1 MTAVLILCGNSA
13 ASIPESD
20 KRCRV
25 NGLRE
30 TFGVIGAP
38 VRLSM
43 RAGGESLR
51 SQETEGVRDFGA
63 IRAFSRRPLAKA
75 PPGGT
80 GLQPDRDLVYSALKR
95 IAPGGDAMSDGQ
107 WQLQGTAA
115 ELFERYLVPAIT
127 AKWAEDLLDRAQPR
141 GGEAILDI
149 ACGTGIVARL
159 AAKRMGRGLAT
170 GLALNAAM
178 LNVAR
183 SAPTEGAAIIWIEGS
198 ALDLPFP
205 ADSFGVVFCQ
215 HGLQF
220 FPDQRKALG
229 EMCCVLK
236 RRGRAALSVYSR
248 IERTPGANAFA
259 LALDDVVGGDACRIK
274 RGEHSFTDATQLE
287 TLFRDSGFN
296 TIAVQTVEQTIE
308 FPSVLDY
315 VRFQLLATP
324 MTVLLRAQTEPERAA
339 IISSIAARTI
349 ALSTPAMLEGGRFTF
364 PQEAYVAIA
373 QRYP

>member
-1 MTAVLILCGNSA
+1 MTAVLIPFGNSA

-30 TFGVIGAP
+30 SFGVIGAP
-38 VRLSM
+38 IRLSM

-159 AAKRMGRGLAT
+159 AAKRMGRGLVT
-170 GLALNAAM
+170 GLDLNAGM

-198 ALDLPFP
+198 ALVLPFP
-205 ADSFGVVFCQ
+205 EESFDLVVCQ
-215 HGLQF
+215 QGFQF
-220 FPDQRKALG
+220 FPDQRKALS
-229 EMCCVLK
+229 EVCRVLK
-236 RRGRAALSVYSR
+236 GGGRAALSVYSR

-259 LALDDVVGGDACRIK
+259 LALDDVVGRDASRIK

-324 MTVLLRAQTEPERAA
+324 MTVLLRDQTEPERAA